1 MTKIYCK
8 TLGKWCNS
16 MKDAALVAGVNKT
29 HFAIVMRTKG
39 CFKSKEGLEFSFKDD
54 TGNTMK
60 ATRRGRSIKCIE
72 TGKEFDSISAL
83 VRHLGGS
90 YVWIHKKLQE
100 DGCYRRNGFT
110 YTFSDMSPNELPKPR
125 NNGTPIICL
134 ETKEKFANIEILR
147 KKLGMGH
154 GTINKQL
161 ARYGK
166 YMKNGN
172 TYVYEH
178 AIQNIDEIANLST
191 YKSEKVTKP
200 KGKKAISITCVQTGE
215 VFKSAKFVAARTKYS
230 TGYISQ
236 CLKKYGQFKFDGYT
250 YVYTHSI
257 SPKTTSDGTVIIC
270 KETGDRF
277 TSLDLFCK
285 YVMANKET
293 VSNIFK
299 NNGKYVMKDGKVFV
313 LEKVRNITPEQ
324 KVAEEVIEQKVNSD
338 IKEHTEKKV
347 EKMPVV
353 KMIEKMHEVREKA
366 YNEQEALNQALV
378 SFINKGMYSEASI
391 LCDSL
396 QKIYLKK

>member
-8 TLGKWCNS
+8 TLNKWCDS

-39 CFKSKEGLEFSFKDD
+39 YFKSKEGLEFSFKAEV
-54 TGNTMK
+54 GNT
-60 ATRRGRSIKCIE
+60 T
-72 TGKEFDSISAL
+72 
-83 VRHLGGS
+83 
-90 YVWIHKKLQE
+90 KL
-100 DGCYRRNGFT
+100 
-110 YTFSDMSPNELPKPR
+110 
-125 NNGTPIICL
+125 
-134 ETKEKFANIEILR
+134 
-147 KKLGMGH
+147 
-154 GTINKQL
+154 
-161 ARYGK
+161 
-166 YMKNGN
+166 
-172 TYVYEH
+172 
-178 AIQNIDEIANLST
+178 
-191 YKSEKVTKP
+191 
-200 KGKKAISITCVQTGE
+200 KGKKAIPITCIQTGE

-236 CLKKYGQFKFDGYT
+236 CLKKHGQFKFEGYT
-250 YVYTHSI
+250 YVYTRSI
-257 SPKTTSDGTVIIC
+257 SLEMISNGMAIVC

-293 VSNIFK
+293 ILNIFK

-313 LEKVRNITPEQ
+313 LEKVKSVVSEQ
-324 KVAEEVIEQKVNSD
+324 KVIEPNVEVNSD
-338 IKEHTEKKV
+338 IKTHTEKKV

-353 KMIEKMHEVREKA
+353 KMIEKMHEVKEKA

-378 SFINKGMYSEASI
+378 SFIDKGMYSEASI